1 MSGDVE
7 IGVTHG
13 IGRIVLNRPRALN
26 ALTHDMEV
34 AIDEALTRWE
44 RDAAVGL
51 VLIEGRGERGLCAGG
66 DIRALYDAAR
76 EGRAGLAYLF
86 FGDEYRMNAHIAN
99 YPKPYVALMDGIV
112 MGGGVGL
119 SAHGSHRIVTE
130 KTMLAM
136 PEVAIG
142 FVPDIGGS
150 YLYGQ
155 MPGETGVHASMTGAR
170 LSGADAIFAGLADH
184 FVKSE
189 RLHELAEALA
199 GAEGHDEVTARIGR
213 FAEAPPESA
222 LEAAQG
228 WIDRCYAKPTAEAIL
243 AALDAEAGE
252 GPRAAAA
259 TLRKASPTSVKLTLR
274 LLREAKRD
282 RRVEAAIDREYRV
295 AVRCVAGHDFVEGV
309 RAQLV
314 EKDRN
319 PRWQPATLEAVPDS
333 DLEPYFAS
341 LGEKELGLA
350 KAGNQQKLFGSFF

>member
-7 IGVTHG
+7 IGVARG

-34 AIDEALTRWE
+34 AIDEALTCWAQ
-44 RDAAVGL
+44 DSAVRL
-51 VLIEGRGERGLCAGG
+51 VLIEGRGERGFCAGG

-86 FGDEYRMNAHIAN
+86 FGDEYRMHAHIAN

-130 KTMLAM
+130 TTMLAM
-136 PEVAIG
+136 PEVGIG

-150 YLYGQ
+150 YLYGH
-155 MPGETGVHASMTGAR
+155 MPGETGVHAGMTGAR
-170 LSGADAIFAGLADH
+170 LSGADAIYGGLADH

-189 RLHELAEALA
+189 RLHDLVEALA
-199 GAEGHDEVTARIGR
+199 GADGHQEVTARIRR
-213 FAEAPPESA
+213 FAETPPDSA
-222 LEAAQG
+222 LAAARD
-228 WIDRCYAKPTAEAIL
+228 WIDRCYAKPTTEAIL
-243 AALDAEAGE
+243 AALDAEE
-252 GPRAAAA
+252 GDGPKAAAA
-259 TLRKASPTSVKLTLR
+259 TIRKVSPLSVKLTLR
-274 LLREAKRD
+274 LVREAKRD
-282 RRVEAAIDREYRV
+282 RRVEPAIDREYRV

-309 RAQLV
+309 RAQIV

-319 PRWQPATLEAVPDS
+319 PRWNPATLEAVSDS
-333 DLEPYFAS
+333 DVESYFAS
-341 LGEKELGLA
+341 LGDKELGLA
-350 KAGNQQKLFGSFF
+350 TAINS

>member
-7 IGVTHG
+7 LVVERG

-34 AIDEALTRWE
+34 AIDEALTRWAQ
-44 RDAAVGL
+44 DSAVRL
-51 VLIEGRGERGLCAGG
+51 VLIEGRGERGFCAGG

-99 YPKPYVALMDGIV
+99 FPKPYVALMDGIV

-130 KTMLAM
+130 TTMLAM
-136 PEVAIG
+136 PEVGIG

-150 YLYGQ
+150 YLYGH
-155 MPGETGVHASMTGAR
+155 MPGETGIHAGMTGAR
-170 LSGADAIFAGLADH
+170 LSGADAIHGGLADH

-189 RLHELAEALA
+189 RLHDLVEALA
-199 GAEGHDEVTARIGR
+199 GADGHQEVTARIRR
-213 FAEAPPESA
+213 FAETPPKSA
-222 LEAAQG
+222 LAAARD

-243 AALDAEAGE
+243 AALDAEE
-252 GPRAAAA
+252 GDGPKSAAA
-259 TLRKASPTSVKLTLR
+259 TIRKASPLSVKLTLR
-274 LLREAKRD
+274 LVREAKRD
-282 RRVEAAIDREYRV
+282 RRVEPAIDREYRV

-309 RAQLV
+309 RAQIV

-319 PRWQPATLEAVPDS
+319 PRWNPATLEAVSDS
-333 DLEPYFAS
+333 DVEGYFAS
-341 LGEKELGLA
+341 LGDKELGLA
-350 KAGNQQKLFGSFF
+350 AAAN